1 MATRFSNKVNSFMS
15 SLGFYVTGDPF
26 MGRNGY
32 SLRLDGVEQGWND
45 HALSR
50 SIIMHPADYVT
61 EEHIRKCGYLG
72 RSEGCP
78 AIPPRFDQAIIDE
91 IKGGSCLFL
100 YAPNE
105 RYLHR
110 SSILS

>member
-1 MATRFSNKVNSFMS
+1 V
-15 SLGFYVTGDPF
+15 
-26 MGRNGY
+26 
-32 SLRLDGVEQGWND
+32 
-45 HALSR
+45 
-50 SIIMHPADYVT
+50 HPAAYVS
-61 EEHIRKCGYLG
+61 EEHIRHYGYLG

-78 AIPPRFDQAIIDE
+78 AIPPALDQAIIDE

-110 SSILS
+110 SSILL